1 MCIRDRFRRG
11 RYLSKGFRMGLQTER
26 DPDQPIPACVTAGSD
41 VVNRFAEK
49 VDGVPWVG
57 LNDLLNIPNTAHI
70 LGGCPLGGD
79 ATKGVVDIDQQ
90 VFNYP
95 GLYVADGSVVPANL
109 GVNPSLTIAAMTER
123 AMSRIPARAAAAPAE
138 PLPYPHL
145 ISVDGRPVAKLD
157 GGRVVAV
164 PRPRKRP
171 TPALLM
177 LLIGVL
183 PLLLLLFG
191 LKKK

>member
-1 MCIRDRFRRG
+1 MCIRDG
-11 RYLSKGFRMGLQTER
+11 A
-26 DPDQPIPACVTAGSD
+26 P
-41 VVNRFAEK
+41 
-49 VDGVPWVG
+49 
-57 LNDLLNIPNTAHI
+57 
-70 LGGCPLGGD
+70 
-79 ATKGVVDIDQQ
+79 
-90 VFNYP
+90 
-95 GLYVADGSVVPANL
+95 
-109 GVNPSLTIAAMTER
+109 
-123 AMSRIPARAAAAPAE
+123 AAPAE